1 MASAAF
7 AVYSIYGNRCIQY
20 LGTDN
25 AVKFQ
30 ITARAGNLENGTCL
44 DNGFGQ
50 MESELHGK
58 IFSVWTNNNL
68 IV

>member
-7 AVYSIYGNRCIQY
+7 AVYSIYGNKCIQY
-20 LGTDN
+20 SGTDN
-25 AVKFQ
+25 IVKSQ
-30 ITARAGNLENGTCL
+30 IASRAGNLESGTCL
-44 DNGFGQ
+44 YNGFGQ